1 MKQIYR
7 YLITQI
13 WNERRSNI
21 ALLLELFIIACIMFV
36 IVDAAWCLHLLYSEP
51 TGTDISHCYQ
61 LETKHFGEGSPSYN
75 ASYDGESLQ
84 YETRMNLLNMVK
96 ADEDVEY
103 AAYSMGCS
111 PYNLSAMIG
120 GYAIDSTFVSARL
133 MACQPDFVHVF
144 RLQSQSGMTAQQM
157 ADALEKDEVLISS
170 NLVGG
175 DSARY
180 LVGKMLTSYD
190 GLHRVAGLVQPIKR
204 IEREGLDND
213 CSKEYVFR
221 LGRRDIE
228 NGWLDFS
235 VRVKA
240 GRERQFE
247 ERIRRQIRD
256 RQLRVGNLY
265 VSGITRFET
274 LREEAV
280 ARDRQMLQ
288 LPMMIGG
295 FLLFNVFLG
304 LLGTFWFRTQQRFP
318 EIGLQ
323 KAMGATRSDVALRL
337 MCEAVILLSLAF
349 LPSIFIDYNL
359 AVRGV
364 TQLYNG
370 LTFEGGRFFITLGLT
385 YLILLLVIMTGI
397 WFPTRQA
404 ARTNPID
411 VLRNE

>member
-7 YLITQI
+7 YLTTQI
-13 WNERRSNI
+13 WNERRSNT

-61 LETKHFGEGSPSYN
+61 IEIKGFSQDSPHYD
-75 ASYDGESLQ
+75 ASYTDESRN
-84 YETRMNLLNMVK
+84 YETRMNLLDMIRN
-96 ADEDVEY
+96 DEDVEY
-103 AAYSMGCS
+103 AAYSMGCA
-111 PYNLSAMIG
+111 PYNLSAMIS
-120 GYAIDSTFVSARL
+120 GYAIDSTFVSARC
-133 MACQPDFVHVF
+133 MVVQPDFVHVF
-144 RLQSQSGMTAQQM
+144 RLQSQSGLTAQQM

-175 DSARY
+175 DSARH
-180 LVGKMLTSYD
+180 LVGKMLVND

-213 CSKEYVFR
+213 CSKEYLF
-221 LGRRDIE
+221 LIEKSGIE
-228 NGWLDFS
+228 NGWLDLS

-240 GRERQFE
+240 GRDRQFE
-247 ERIRRQIRD
+247 ERIRRQIKNRE
-256 RQLRVGNLY
+256 LRVGNLF
-265 VSGITRFET
+265 VSGVSRFET
-274 LREEAV
+274 LREEAR
-280 ARDRQMLQ
+280 ARDRQELQ
-288 LPMMIGG
+288 LPLMIGC

-323 KAMGATRSDVALRL
+323 KAMGATGRDVALRL
-337 MCEAVILLSLAF
+337 LCEAVILLSLAF
-349 LPSIFIDYNL
+349 LPSVFIDYNL

-364 TQLYNG
+364 TRLYNG
-370 LTFEGGRFFITLGLT
+370 LTFEAGRFCITLAIT
-385 YLILLLVIMTGI
+385 YLILLLVIMLGI

>member
-21 ALLLELFIIACIMFV
+21 ALLLELFIIACIMFI
-36 IVDAAWCLHLLYSEP
+36 IVDAGWCMHLLYSEP
-51 TGTDISHCYQ
+51 MGSDISHCYQ
-61 LETKHFGEGSPSYN
+61 LETKFFGEDSPYYDTSP
-75 ASYDGESLQ
+75 DGESVK
-84 YETRMNLLNMVK
+84 YETRMNLLEMVRN
-96 ADEDVEY
+96 DEDVEY
-103 AAYSMGCS
+103 AAYSMGCA
-111 PYNLSAMIG
+111 PYNLSAMIS

-133 MACQPDFVHVF
+133 VVCQPDFVHLF

-157 ADALEKDEVLISS
+157 ADALEKNEVLISS
-170 NLVGG
+170 NLVEG
-175 DSARY
+175 DSARH
-180 LVGKMLTSYD
+180 LVGKMLSAWD
-190 GLHRVAGLVQPIKR
+190 GKHRVAGLVQPLKR
-204 IEREGLDND
+204 IEREGLDNE
-213 CSKEYVFR
+213 CSKAYIFR
-221 LGRRDIE
+221 LERGDIE

-240 GRERQFE
+240 GRDRQFE
-247 ERIRRQIRD
+247 ERIRRQIKD
-256 RQLRVGNLY
+256 RELRVGNLF
-265 VSGITRFET
+265 VSGVKRYET
-274 LREEAV
+274 LREEIMAQ
-280 ARDRQMLQ
+280 DRTTLQMPL
-288 LPMMIGG
+288 MIGG

-337 MCEAVILLSLAF
+337 MCEAVILLSIAF
-349 LPSIFIDYNL
+349 LPSILIDYNL

-364 TQLYNG
+364 TRLYNG
-370 LTFEGGRFFITLGLT
+370 LTFEGGRFCITLGLT
-385 YLILLLVIMTGI
+385 YLILLLVILVGI

>member
-51 TGTDISHCYQ
+51 MGTDISHCYQ
-61 LETKHFGEGSPSYN
+61 IQTKWFSKGSPSYD
-75 ASYDGESLQ
+75 ASYDDETLK
-84 YETRMNLLNMVK
+84 YETRMNLLGMMQN
-96 ADEDVEY
+96 DEDVEY
-103 AAYSMGCS
+103 AAYSMSCA
-111 PYNLSAMIG
+111 PYNLSAMLS
-120 GYAIDSTFVSARL
+120 GYAIDSTFISARV
-133 MACQPDFVHVF
+133 MVVQPDFVHVF

-157 ADALEKDEVLISS
+157 ADALEKNEVLISS
-170 NLVGG
+170 NLMEG
-175 DSARY
+175 DSARH
-180 LVGKMLTSYD
+180 LVGRMLTDYS
-190 GLHRVAGLVQPIKR
+190 GLLRVAGLVQPIKR
-204 IEREGLDND
+204 IESEGLDNE
-213 CSKEYVFR
+213 CSKEYIFLLER
-221 LGRRDIE
+221 GGIE

-256 RQLRVGNLY
+256 RQLRVGNLFI
-265 VSGITRFET
+265 SGITRFET

-280 ARDRQMLQ
+280 ARDRQTLQ

-323 KAMGATRSDVALRL
+323 KAMGATPGDVALRL
-337 MCEAVILLSLAF
+337 ICEAVLLLSIAF
-349 LPSIFIDYNL
+349 LPSVLIDYNL
-359 AVRGV
+359 AVKGV

-370 LTFEGGRFFITLGLT
+370 LTFQGGRFFITLGLT
-385 YLILLLVIMTGI
+385 YLILLLIIIAGI

>member
-7 YLITQI
+7 YLIAQI
-13 WNERRSNI
+13 WNERRSNM
-21 ALLLELFIIACIMFV
+21 ALMLELFIIACIMFV
-36 IVDAAWCLHLLYSEP
+36 IVDTGWCMHLLYSEP
-51 TGTDISHCYQ
+51 MGSDISHCYKI
-61 LETKHFGEGSPSYN
+61 ETKVFGEGSPYYD
-75 ASYDGESLQ
+75 ASPDGESVK
-84 YETRMNLLNMVK
+84 YETRMNLLEMLRN
-96 ADEDVEY
+96 DEDVEY

-111 PYNLSAMIG
+111 PYNLSAMLG
-120 GYAIDSTFVSARL
+120 GYAIDSTFVSARIVV
-133 MACQPDFVHVF
+133 CQPDFVHVF
-144 RLQSQSGMTAQQM
+144 RLQSRSGMTAQQM
-157 ADALEKDEVLISS
+157 ADALEKNEVLISS
-170 NLVGG
+170 NLMEG

-180 LVGKMLTSYD
+180 LVGKMLSD
-190 GLHRVAGLVQPIKR
+190 GGEKLRVAGLVQPIKR
-204 IEREGLDND
+204 IEREGLDNE
-213 CSKEYVFR
+213 CSKAYIFR
-221 LGRRDIE
+221 LERSGIE

-240 GRERQFE
+240 GRDRQFE
-247 ERIRRQIRD
+247 ERIRRQVRD
-256 RQLRVGNLY
+256 RQLRVGNLF
-265 VSGITRFET
+265 VSDVKRYET
-274 LREEAV
+274 LREEVMAQ
-280 ARDRQMLQ
+280 DRNMLQ
-288 LPMMIGG
+288 LPLMIAG

-349 LPSIFIDYNL
+349 LPSVLIDYNL

-370 LTFEGGRFFITLGLT
+370 LTFEGGRFCITLGIT
-385 YLILLLVIMTGI
+385 YLILLLVIMVGI